1 MLCGSDN
8 SGGTRIQVGHG
19 GGEGEDGR
27 RWSCKI
33 SWRTDEEEP
42 IVFLARKLDVIL

>member
-19 GGEGEDGR
+19 GGEGEDGAGAH
-27 RWSCKI
+27 SNGEDFF
-33 SWRTDEEEP
+33 SLFGL
-42 IVFLARKLDVIL
+42 FLLH